1 MRFGVKMFVYTEG
14 LNGPIS
20 NRKQHS
26 NVHLGD
32 EIVDRFKK

>member
-1 MRFGVKMFVYTEG
+1 MRFGVKMFVYTGG

-20 NRKQHS
+20 NRKQQC